1 MPLACST
8 GLGIDVG
15 LTAFGIDVNMVTAF
29 GIDVNLVT
37 AYSPLLGFQYHDVNC
52 CPVFITGVHPRYQM
66 KNSHTGCRHSTQGHS
81 CNLL

>member
-29 GIDVNLVT
+29 GIDVNMVT
-37 AYSPLLGFQYHDVNC
+37 ALQLLALFSMVKVVTASLYSLCLLPMLEIVTVLFFFFVLALFNRC
-52 CPVFITGVHPRYQM
+52 SR
-66 KNSHTGCRHSTQGHS
+66 
-81 CNLL
+81 